1 MTEIHQNP
9 ETILAEIKDLL
20 SLGVKDRKHAFHT
33 PVFSNISN
41 LNLPSSKTVVLRNF
55 DEKKFKLYF
64 HTDFRSKKIK
74 DLEKNNNT
82 YFLFYDPKIKIQLRI
97 KTISLIHYKNKLT
110 EKIWELM
117 SLSSKKCYL
126 TKKIPSS
133 KTSIPEDGIPSYL
146 KGVDP
151 SKKESELGYK
161 NFTIVE
167 NIIQNI
173 DWLLLKSS
181 GHRRLN
187 INLEN
192 KSKKFNWTIP

>member
-1 MTEIHQNP
+1 
-9 ETILAEIKDLL
+9 
-20 SLGVKDRKHAFHT
+20 
-33 PVFSNISN
+33 
-41 LNLPSSKTVVLRNF
+41 
-55 DEKKFKLYF
+55 
-64 HTDFRSKKIK
+64 
-74 DLEKNNNT
+74 
-82 YFLFYDPKIKIQLRI
+82 
-97 KTISLIHYKNKLT
+97 
-110 EKIWELM
+110 M